1 MTDAGFTRR
10 HALTGAA
17 VVGVGLP
24 LLSACGDDG
33 GSAPAP
39 DALTAEVPI
48 SVDGDSIRLS

>member
-48 SVDGDSIRLS
+48 SVDGDSVRLS